1 RNLAI
6 ERAGGRFLAFLDGDD
21 AWLPDKL
28 SEQLAILNTEPHVEM
43 VFGHSQQWYSWTGR
57 PQDVA
62 RDQVPPIGAAT
73 GVPLPGHPLL
83 AGMLTRRILTPCPS
97 SVLARAETVR
107 AVGGFEDSFRNVYE
121 DQVFTAKM
129 CLSGAV
135 FVAANT
141 WDRYRQHADSAYA
154 RARAT

>member
-1 RNLAI
+1 MITGPSITSPLVSIVLIFFNEARFLEEAIASVLAQTFTDWELLLVDDGSTDGSDAVARAYAASHPMRISYFTHDGCANRGPSASRNLAI

-62 RDQVPPIGAAT
+62 RDQVPP
-73 GVPLPGHPLL
+73 
-83 AGMLTRRILTPCPS
+83 
-97 SVLARAETVR
+97 
-107 AVGGFEDSFRNVYE
+107 
-121 DQVFTAKM
+121 
-129 CLSGAV
+129 
-135 FVAANT
+135 
-141 WDRYRQHADSAYA
+141 
-154 RARAT
+154 